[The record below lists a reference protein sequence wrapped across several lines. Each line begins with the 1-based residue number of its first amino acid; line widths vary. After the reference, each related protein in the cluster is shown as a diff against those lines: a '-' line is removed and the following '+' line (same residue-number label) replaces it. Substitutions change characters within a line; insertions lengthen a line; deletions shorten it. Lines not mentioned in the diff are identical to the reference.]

1 MSDHA
6 LGTTG
11 ILLAVA
17 LTFGMGLP
25 ADISAAPAGL
35 STDAA
40 HQASQRGKAPKVDV
54 CHITDTGEYV
64 LTNVNENALQA
75 HLDHGDAVAGGDE
88 LDENCALVQ
97 ESSSV
102 LTFVSVSATTT
113 SFSQT
118 YKVSWTVEG
127 SSEFFFFIVESSLD
141 GSTWQL
147 ACESSCMTGG
157 SGNQSYETFFGS
169 PYQLFRIRAIRF
181 SDGTEVISAPTSV
194 F

>member
-17 LTFGMGLP
+17 LTLGVGLP

-35 STDAA
+35 SADAA
-40 HQASQRGKAPKVDV
+40 HQASQRAKAPKVDV
-54 CHITDTGEYV
+54 CHLGDNGEYV
-64 LTNVNENALQA
+64 LININENALQA

-88 LDENCALVQ
+88 LDEECVPFP
-97 ESSSV
+97 ESSAI
-102 LTFVSVSATTT
+102 LTFTSVSATTT

-118 YKVSWTVEG
+118 YRVSWTVEG
-127 SSEFFFFIVESSLD
+127 SSDFFFFIVESSLD

-147 ACESSCMTGG
+147 ACESSCFTGG
-157 SGNQSYETFFGS
+157 SGNQSYETVFGS

>member
-11 ILLAVA
+11 IILAVA
-17 LTFGMGLP
+17 LTFGAGAM
-25 ADISAAPAGL
+25 ADISAAPAGV
-35 STDAA
+35 SANAA
-40 HQASQRGKAPKVDV
+40 HQASQRAKAPKVDV
-54 CHITDTGEYV
+54 CHLGDNGEYV
-64 LTNVNENALQA
+64 LININENALQA

-88 LDENCALVQ
+88 LDEECVPFP
-97 ESSSV
+97 ESSAI
-102 LTFVSVSATTT
+102 LTFTSVSATSTG
-113 SFSQT
+113 FFQT

-127 SSEFFFFIVESSLD
+127 SSEFFIFIVESSLD
-141 GSTWQL
+141 GSTWQV
-147 ACESSCMTGG
+147 ACEFCFTGG
-157 SGNQSYETFFGS
+157 SGNQSYEIVFGS